1 MNGLPKDIR
10 LQNLKGL
17 TDFQYKMMIA
27 QMERQDRE
35 ASRANKTKFA
45 LQIGK
50 SAYDMY
56 KSDKN
61 LELAKLLQ
69 KTEDGTKVYE
79 FSDEYLDLP
88 FYSPEKL
95 FSKPEDMVQYTA
107 DYTNTYKGVS
117 VGDITVNPESIDSTT
132 VSSDPAG
139 DTSSIVGETVG
150 KSLDTIGTAATI
162 AEIGSSDFKRQ
173 DQSYKDATGIQVGL
187 KLASFVPGLQ
197 FLRPISAL
205 IGMAK

>member
-1 MNGLPKDIR
+1 MNGLTKDIR

-27 QMERQDRE
+27 QMEREDRE

-50 SAYDMY
+50 SAYDAY

-61 LELAKLLQ
+61 LELAKLLRQ
-69 KTEDGTKVYE
+69 TEDGTKVYE

-88 FYSPEKL
+88 FWSPKKL
-95 FSKPEDMVQYTA
+95 FAKPEDMVQHTA
-107 DYTNTYKGVS
+107 DYTDMYEGVS
-117 VGDITVNPESIDSTT
+117 VGDITVNPESANPTT
-132 VSSDPAG
+132 VSSDPVG
-139 DTSSIVGETVG
+139 DTSSIVGETVSTG
-150 KSLDTIGTAATI
+150 LDVIGTAATV

-173 DQSYKDATGIQVGL
+173 DQSYKDATGLQVGL

-197 FLRPISAL
+197 FLKPISAL
-205 IGMAK
+205 IGLAK